1 MYKLKIIIILI
12 YNHAEP
18 PTQIN
23 ISSLYFAESGL
34 TQLVCTST
42 GGVPDSHNIT
52 LFHSNQDQQL
62 LATSMGNRLQSH
74 MIDPYNYLG
83 EFICT
88 VESLYGT
95 EQVSLLLYKKGMIS
109 NY

>member
-1 MYKLKIIIILI
+1 M
-12 YNHAEP
+12 HAEP

-34 TQLVCTST
+34 TQLVCTAT

-62 LATSMGNRLQSH
+62 LNTSTGNKLQSY
-74 MIDPYNYLG
+74 IDLYNLYLG

-95 EQVSLLLYKKGMIS
+95 KQVSLLLYEKGMRK
-109 NY
+109 YT